1 MQEAQ
6 PTMDALK
13 PSYNPPHSH
22 LPLAVVT
29 AIICALLNF
38 TSLALGIPAIV
49 LSALVSLVM
58 HKNHMTQK
66 LLALQWNLN

>member
-1 MQEAQ
+1 
-6 PTMDALK
+6 MDALK
-13 PSYNPPHSH
+13 PSYDPPHSH

-49 LSALVSLVM
+49 LSALVSLVT
-58 HKNHMTQK
+58 HMTQK